1 MRRLIRHRPSPA
13 MVVSVFALIVA
24 LGGTSYAALSL
35 PNNSV
40 GSKQLKK
47 NAVTNSDV
55 KNSAITG
62 AKVKNGSL
70 TSSDIKDHSLAGKD
84 LAAGSIPPG
93 PQGPVGPAGP
103 AGTKGDTGDTP
114 TKVFKR
120 TANAGETINIA
131 TFGPFILKG
140 DCSGTTGN
148 PTAQWEIATTQD
160 HSAFTDYAN
169 SGFSDFSA
177 SDGDKPIEY
186 SSTSATSSDP
196 DMEGP
201 YDGTFAALSADLN
214 TYITGSL
221 STGTYVGGAGNP
233 PCEFY
238 GVVFA
243 G

>member
-1 MRRLIRHRPSPA
+1 

-35 PNNSV
+35 PKNSV

-55 KNSAITG
+55 KNSAITS

-70 TSSDIKDHSLAGKD
+70 TGSDVKDHSLTGQD
-84 LAAGSIPPG
+84 LAAGSVPAG
-93 PQGPVGPAGP
+93 PQGPLGPQGP
-103 AGTKGDTGDTP
+103 QGPKGDTGDTP
-114 TKVFKR
+114 TRVLKR
-120 TANAGETINIA
+120 TANAGDTITIA
-131 TFGPFILKG
+131 TFGPFSLKG
-140 DCSGTTGN
+140 ACTGTTAN
-148 PTAQWEIATTQD
+148 PTAQWEIATSQD
-160 HSAFTDYAN
+160 HSAFTDYDN
-169 SGFSDFSA
+169 SYLSDFSA
-177 SDGDKPIEY
+177 SDGDMPIEY
-186 SSTSATSSDP
+186 SSTSANPSSP

-221 STGTYVGGAGNP
+221 STGTYVGGPGNP
-233 PCEFY
+233 PCEFN
-238 GVVFA
+238 GVVF